1 LSVDSGFG
9 LSLVVRQKVPVVHVS
24 GELDLATVP
33 ALREALLSLITADHP
48 FVVVDLTDVS
58 FIDSTALSALTMAHK
73 RLSDQGGEM
82 RLVMTNPVIR
92 EVFEITALDDVLS
105 IYGTVDDAVSSPAR
119 ATQLAGEVPG

>member
-1 LSVDSGFG
+1 LSVDPGFG

-82 RLVMTNPVIR
+82 RLVMANPVIK

-119 ATQLAGEVPG
+119 AAQLAGEVPG